1 MGIPICLFTA
11 SSNTLAPVYVDLA
24 RQFGTALAQRGHSLV
39 YGGGMRGLMG
49 AAAEAAQ
56 ENGGKVVSVIPEKL
70 DRPGIALENP
80 NEKIV
85 TRDMG
90 DRKATMEDLSEAFVV
105 LPGGFGTFD
114 ELFQVLA
121 KKQLCYHNKP
131 IVLLDVDDFFKPFS
145 QLAEHLVGLNFAR
158 EIYQQMYTIVD
169 SVEAV
174 FDYIDGYQPLDYD
187 PFLKERG

>member
-131 IVLLDVDDFFKPFS
+131 IVLLDVDDFF
-145 QLAEHLVGLNFAR
+145 
-158 EIYQQMYTIVD
+158 
-169 SVEAV
+169 
-174 FDYIDGYQPLDYD
+174 
-187 PFLKERG
+187 